1 MVAEDL
7 VRGGVDGGPRLLR
20 GWTIIQSS
28 SSDFLEVVEVV
39 FGGLPRRLGTKVV
52 VDDEVADVVFVDEEA
67 ADVVF
72 VEDEEVADVV
82 FVEDFV
88 SGFDNVVFL
97 GRPRLLGTASVGGV
111 ALDTGFSLSIVTVSV
126 LSPS

>member
-7 VRGGVDGGPRLLR
+7 VRGGVDGVPRLLR

-28 SSDFLEVVEVV
+28 SSDFVEVV

-52 VDDEVADVVFVDEEA
+52 VDDEVVDVVFEEA
-67 ADVVF
+67 AEVVF

-97 GRPRLLGTASVGGV
+97 GRPRLLGTASVGDV
-111 ALDTGFSLSIVTVSV
+111 ALDTGFSLSMVTVSV

>member
-7 VRGGVDGGPRLLR
+7 VRGGVDGSPRLLR

-52 VDDEVADVVFVDEEA
+52 VDDEVADVVFV
-67 ADVVF
+67 
-72 VEDEEVADVV
+72 EDEEVADVV

-88 SGFDNVVFL
+88 SEFDNVVFL

>member
-20 GWTIIQSS
+20 GWTRIQSS
-28 SSDFLEVVEVV
+28 SSVFLEVV

-52 VDDEVADVVFVDEEA
+52 VD
-67 ADVVF
+67 
-72 VEDEEVADVV
+72 DEEVADVV